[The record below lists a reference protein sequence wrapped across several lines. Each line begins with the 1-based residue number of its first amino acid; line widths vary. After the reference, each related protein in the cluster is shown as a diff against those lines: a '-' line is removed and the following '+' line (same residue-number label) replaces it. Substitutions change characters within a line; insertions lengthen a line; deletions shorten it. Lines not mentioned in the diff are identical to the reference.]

1 VQTVANL
8 ALDLVVFHAVI
19 CMLRSM
25 MNLMGCL
32 HLRRIFFFSH
42 RALELASALD
52 DDASIVLAYA
62 Q

>member
-1 VQTVANL
+1 MHVAVNDEL
-8 ALDLVVFHAVI
+8 NGLPAFEAYLL
-19 CMLRSM
+19 
-25 MNLMGCL
+25 
-32 HLRRIFFFSH
+32 FSH